1 MMKYPVFA
9 MLVGACLLGQAA
21 EDALTKSLA
30 VSANGTLVVD
40 IDFGSIEVVSH
51 ATKEVQIDVRRK
63 VTLRS
68 EAAETAFLAERPI
81 VVSTDGSTLTVRAR
95 KPGKRMGW
103 NWGGSKLEGKYL
115 IKVPA
120 GFAAELKI
128 QGGKI
133 EVKNLAG
140 GVRANT
146 SGGSLSFHGI
156 QGGIDGDTS
165 GGSIQVENSVGTLTL
180 DTSGGSIRLDGGSG
194 TLKAETSGGSI
205 SIKNFKGDASA
216 ETSGGSITF
225 EKVHGELNGS
235 TSGGSIKAST
245 DALVEKEIRLE
256 TSGGGITLSV
266 PASSAFELDAA
277 TSGGGV
283 SSELPVEGAGKPQR
297 SSLQGAVN
305 GGGKLVKLR
314 TSGGSIR
321 IKKE

>member
-1 MMKYPVFA
+1 MKHTVFA
-9 MLVGACLLGQAA
+9 ALLGTFVMGQAA

-30 VSANGTLVVD
+30 VPANGTLVVD
-40 IDFGSIEVVSH
+40 IDFGNIEVTSH
-51 ATKEVQIDVRRK
+51 SSNEVQIDVHRK
-63 VTLRS
+63 VTLRT

-81 VVSTDGSTLTVRAR
+81 VVNTDGSTVTVRAR
-95 KPGKRMGW
+95 KPGKRVGW
-103 NWGGSKLEGKYL
+103 NWGGSKLEGKYV

-120 GFAAELKI
+120 AFAAELHT

-140 GVRANT
+140 GVKSNT

-165 GGSIQVENSVGTLTL
+165 GGSIQVEDSVGTLKL

-194 TLKAETSGGSI
+194 TVKAETSGGSI
-205 SIKNFKGDASA
+205 TIKNFKGDASA
-216 ETSGGSITF
+216 DTSGGGITF
-225 EKVHGELNGS
+225 EKVQGELKGS

-245 DALVEKEIRLE
+245 EALVEKEIRLE

-266 PASSAFELDAA
+266 PEKSAFELDAA

-283 SSELPVEGAGKPQR
+283 TSELTVEGAGKPQR
-297 SSLQGAVN
+297 SSLKGAVN

-321 IKKE
+321 IKKD